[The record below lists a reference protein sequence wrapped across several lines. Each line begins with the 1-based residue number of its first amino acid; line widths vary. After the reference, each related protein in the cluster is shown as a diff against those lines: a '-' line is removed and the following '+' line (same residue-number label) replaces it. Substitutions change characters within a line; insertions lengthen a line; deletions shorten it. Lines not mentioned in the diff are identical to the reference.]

1 MNDAILTLLKKARE
15 SQQAAILLLRDDH
28 PDFAAS
34 RAYYA
39 MFYAAQALLLDKEL
53 SFSSHAAVIAA
64 FGKEFT
70 KTGLLDKRLHRFLL
84 DAQDERNIGDYGTG
98 PGVSAARVQEMLRWT
113 EEFLTAAET
122 YLGQGTGR

>member
-1 MNDAILTLLKKARE
+1 
-15 SQQAAILLLRDDH
+15 
-28 PDFAAS
+28 
-34 RAYYA
+34 

-70 KTGLLDKRLHRFLL
+70 ETGLVDKRLHRFLL
-84 DAQDERNIGDYGTG
+84 DAQDERNIGDHGTG
-98 PGVSAARVQEMLRWT
+98 PCVSAARVQEMLRWT

>member
-28 PDFAAS
+28 PDFA
-34 RAYYA
+34 A

-98 PGVSAARVQEMLRWT
+98 PGVSVARVQEMLRWT